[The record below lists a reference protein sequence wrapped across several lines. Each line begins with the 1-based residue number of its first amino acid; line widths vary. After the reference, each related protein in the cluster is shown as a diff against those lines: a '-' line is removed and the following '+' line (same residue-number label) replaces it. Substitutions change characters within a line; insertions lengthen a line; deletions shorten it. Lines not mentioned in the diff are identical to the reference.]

1 MSSPKEELMA
11 IKRIGVVGCGAM
23 GAGIVQLGLQAGYE
37 VVAREIND
45 DFLKKGI
52 DKVKGI
58 FEKMAAKGTL
68 SIEEKEDALRRLTGV
83 TALEGLSECDFI
95 IEAVPEDMSLKIET
109 FRILDQLCKPET
121 ILASNTSSLSVS
133 QMAAN
138 TSRQGQFI
146 GLHFFN
152 PATVMPLVEVIR
164 TIRTEPEVFDAAFE
178 FVKSLKKTPVVAKD
192 NAGFIVNL
200 LLTPFLLD
208 AIRAVQEGVAT
219 VADIDAGMKLG
230 CNHPMGPLMLADF
243 IGLDVLMSGANS
255 LFEEYR
261 EKRYAPLP
269 LMKRMVTLGS
279 LGLKTGKGFY
289 DWSDPKNPKPINVG
303 S

>member
-1 MSSPKEELMA
+1 MA
-11 IKRIGVVGCGAM
+11 IKKVGVVGCGAM

-37 VVAREIND
+37 VMAREIND

-52 DKVKGI
+52 DRVRGA
-58 FEKMAAKGTL
+58 FEKMAGKGAI
-68 SIEEKEDALRRLTGV
+68 SPEEKDKILGRLTGV
-83 TALEGLSECDFI
+83 TALEGLSECDFV
-95 IEAVPEDMSLKIET
+95 IEAVPEVMSLKIET
-109 FRILDQLCKPET
+109 FKGLDGICGTDT
-121 ILASNTSSLSVS
+121 IFASNTSSFSVS
-133 QMAAN
+133 QMAAA
-138 TSRQGQFI
+138 TSRPGRFI

-152 PATVMPLVEVIR
+152 PAPVMPLVEVIR
-164 TIRTEPEVFDAAFE
+164 TIRTEQEVFDTAFE
-178 FVKSLKKTPVVAKD
+178 FVRSLKKTAIVAKD

-208 AIRAVQEGVAT
+208 AIRALQEGVAS

-243 IGLDVLMSGANS
+243 IGLDVLLSS
-255 LFEEYR
+255 THTLFEEYH
-261 EKRYAPLP
+261 EKRYTAPP

-289 DWSDPKNPKPINVG
+289 DWSDPRNPKPINLG
-303 S
+303 L